1 VFHWLT
7 QTEIDRQRYRSQ
19 QLGSAQA
26 LARLVRRPGG
36 MHDLILQLI
45 TTNSARTDASL
56 PVTLLLSSDDFEA
69 DASRAGTAVG
79 SSFPH
84 GYHQH
89 RTSDRFGEPG

>member
-56 PVTLLLSSDDFEA
+56 PVILLLSSDDFEA
-69 DASRAGTAVG
+69 DASRAGTAAG

-89 RTSDRFGEPG
+89 RISDRFGEPG

>member
-1 VFHWLT
+1 
-7 QTEIDRQRYRSQ
+7 
-19 QLGSAQA
+19 
-26 LARLVRRPGG
+26 

-56 PVTLLLSSDDFEA
+56 PVTLLLSNDDFEA
-69 DASRAGTAVG
+69 DASRAGTAAG

-89 RTSDRFGEPG
+89 RISDRFGEPG